1 MGLFHSRDGQ
11 RLDGATKRNT
21 PEMSSRS
28 DIDVAGVRVEA
39 RHLPELVT
47 RLRRAGEPYVAHK
60 VQQALGARTIH
71 VTFGPFEREAIVR
84 AIDDRPRK
92 FSELYAVLLR
102 ELKQRPE
109 LVDDTPLRRPGRS
122 PLQAAHGVRSPPRPE
137 NDAAD
142 ASTAWST
149 GTAERHR
156 DERHT
161 ARDPPAVAGADEVE
175 AATAE
180 LPADRRR
187 QRRQAHMGDTDR
199 QMGGEPPTDSA
210 PCHPGVANPGEV
222 LDHRQGL
229 ASANRRR
236 CQSAAGMR

>member
-84 AIDDRPRK
+84 AIDDRPRE

-122 PLQAAHGVRSPPRPE
+122 PLQAAHSVRSPPRRE
-137 NDAAD
+137 NDAA
-142 ASTAWST
+142 AEPSTPAAPGRPNVTVTKETLLEILQQSLERTRSKAPRPSYQQIADDNDVKRTWVTPIVKWAENHPQTALHATRVSQIPARFST
-149 GTAERHR
+149 IVR
-156 DERHT
+156 D
-161 ARDPPAVAGADEVE
+161 
-175 AATAE
+175 
-180 LPADRRR
+180 
-187 QRRQAHMGDTDR
+187 
-199 QMGGEPPTDSA
+199 
-210 PCHPGVANPGEV
+210 
-222 LDHRQGL
+222 
-229 ASANRRR
+229 
-236 CQSAAGMR
+236 

>member
-1 MGLFHSRDGQ
+1 MGLFHSRDGR

-47 RLRRAGEPYVAHK
+47 RLRRVGEPYVAHK

-122 PLQAAHGVRSPPRPE
+122 PLQAAHGVRSPQRPE

-142 ASTAWST
+142 ASRPGTPGRPNVTVTKDTLLEILQQSLERTRSKPPRPSYQQIADANDVKRTWVTPIVKWAENHPQTALHATRVSQIPARFST
-149 GTAERHR
+149 IVR
-156 DERHT
+156 D
-161 ARDPPAVAGADEVE
+161 
-175 AATAE
+175 
-180 LPADRRR
+180 
-187 QRRQAHMGDTDR
+187 
-199 QMGGEPPTDSA
+199 
-210 PCHPGVANPGEV
+210 
-222 LDHRQGL
+222 
-229 ASANRRR
+229 
-236 CQSAAGMR
+236 